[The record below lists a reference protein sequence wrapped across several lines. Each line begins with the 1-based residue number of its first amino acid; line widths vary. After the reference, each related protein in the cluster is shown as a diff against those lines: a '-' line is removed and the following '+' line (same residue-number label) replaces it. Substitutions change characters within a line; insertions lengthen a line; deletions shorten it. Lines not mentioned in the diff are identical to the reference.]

1 MHSIVSDELIV
12 SYVGDCMNL
21 YVYSQKGN
29 GKKICE
35 DAAMVAGTIISDSY
49 FDMQTDQTY
58 TAARDL
64 LEAQGYDVKDQTRHG
79 SSPTGK
85 DAGNLDILIK
95 IGKRTISLVEALRLD
110 SVKEEY
116 ISDHINKIYKY
127 DTLGLR
133 FNFLISYVKTKDF
146 KGFCNRYIKLIQE
159 REYPYNLIQ
168 CLICDSKQHP
178 EIRTIETVLDRE
190 GIATKLYHVVAHMP
204 E

>member
-1 MHSIVSDELIV
+1 ML
-12 SYVGDCMNL
+12 
-21 YVYSQKGN
+21 
-29 GKKICE
+29 
-35 DAAMVAGTIISDSY
+35 
-49 FDMQTDQTY
+49 
-58 TAARDL
+58 
-64 LEAQGYDVKDQTRHG
+64 
-79 SSPTGK
+79 
-85 DAGNLDILIK
+85 
-95 IGKRTISLVEALRLD
+95 IGKRSISLVEALRLD

-159 REYPYNLIQ
+159 QVYPYNLIQ

-190 GIATKLYHVVAHMP
+190 GIATKLYHIVVHMP